1 MSREKAIAYLEDGY
15 VVMISGGTGNPYFT
29 TDTASALRA
38 VEIKADAILKGTR
51 VDGVYTADPEKDKKA
66 KKYETLSFDEAY
78 KKNLEKEIQKLRAG
92 KANPQMLEGV
102 KIDYYGV
109 MTPID
114 QTANISSPDARQ
126 IIVQPWDKSVL
137 GLIEKAILA
146 ANLGFNPK
154 NEGEILR
161 IQVPPLTEERRR
173 DLVKKAKAEAENAK
187 ISIRNIRRNAN
198 ETAKKL
204 KKDGVPEDE
213 VDKAETDIQKVT
225 DEYIE
230 KVDKIFEIKE
240 KDIMTV

>member
-1 MSREKAIAYLEDGY
+1 MNEDIEFCLEEAKEG
-15 VVMISGGTGNPYFT
+15 MQN
-29 TDTASALRA
+29 
-38 VEIKADAILKGTR
+38 AILH
-51 VDGVYTADPEKDKKA
+51 
-66 KKYETLSFDEAY
+66 
-78 KKNLEKEIQKLRAG
+78 LEKEFQKIRAG
-92 KANPQMLEGV
+92 KASTQMLEGV

-114 QTANISSPDARQ
+114 QTSNISTPDARQ

-161 IQVPPLTEERRR
+161 IMVPALTEERRK
-173 DLVKKAKAEAENAK
+173 DLVRRAKTEAENAK

-204 KKDGVPEDE
+204 KKDGVPDDE
-213 VDKAETDIQKVT
+213 VDKLETDIQKIT
-225 DEYIE
+225 DDYSA
-230 KVDKIFEIKE
+230 KVDQILEIKE

>member
-1 MSREKAIAYLEDGY
+1 MNEEIEFCLEEAKEG
-15 VVMISGGTGNPYFT
+15 MHN
-29 TDTASALRA
+29 
-38 VEIKADAILKGTR
+38 AILH
-51 VDGVYTADPEKDKKA
+51 
-66 KKYETLSFDEAY
+66 
-78 KKNLEKEIQKLRAG
+78 LEKEFQKIRAG
-92 KANPQMLEGV
+92 KASTQMLDGV
-102 KIDYYGV
+102 KIDYYGA

-114 QTANISSPDARQ
+114 QTSNISTPDARQ

-161 IQVPPLTEERRR
+161 IMVPALTEERRR
-173 DLVKKAKAEAENAK
+173 ELVRRAKTEAENAK

-204 KKDGVPEDE
+204 KKEGVPEDE
-213 VDKAETDIQKVT
+213 VDKLETDIQKIT
-225 DEYIE
+225 DDYSA

-240 KDIMTV
+240 KDIMIV

>member
-1 MSREKAIAYLEDGY
+1 MNEEIE
-15 VVMISGGTGNPYFT
+15 FT
-29 TDTASALRA
+29 L
-38 VEIKADAILKGTR
+38 
-51 VDGVYTADPEKDKKA
+51 
-66 KKYETLSFDEAY
+66 DEA
-78 KKNLEKEIQKLRAG
+78 KEGMHLAVQRLEKELQKLRAG
-92 KANPQMLEGV
+92 KASAQMLDGV

-114 QTANISSPDARQ
+114 QAANVSTPDGRQ

-137 GLIEKAILA
+137 GLIDKAIQA

-161 IQVPPLTEERRR
+161 IQVPALTEERRR
-173 DLVKKAKAEAENAK
+173 DLVKKAKAEAETAK
-187 ISIRNIRRNAN
+187 ISVRNIRRLAN

-213 VDKAETDIQKVT
+213 VDKLEIDIQKIT
-225 DEYIE
+225 DEYITRI
-230 KVDKIFEIKE
+230 DKIFEVKE

>member
-1 MSREKAIAYLEDGY
+1 MNEELE
-15 VVMISGGTGNPYFT
+15 FT
-29 TDTASALRA
+29 LEEAEEGMQNALHH
-38 VEIKADAILKGTR
+38 
-51 VDGVYTADPEKDKKA
+51 
-66 KKYETLSFDEAY
+66 
-78 KKNLEKEIQKLRAG
+78 LEKEIQKLRAG
-92 KANPQMLEGV
+92 KASPQMLDGV

-109 MTPID
+109 ITSID

-137 GLIEKAILA
+137 SLIEKAIQA

-161 IQVPPLTEERRR
+161 IVVPPLTEERRR

-198 ETAKKL
+198 ETAKQL
-204 KKDGVPEDE
+204 KKDGTPEDE
-213 VDKAETDIQKVT
+213 VEKLEVDIQKIT
-225 DEYIE
+225 DDYIT
-230 KVDKIFEIKE
+230 KVDKILEVKE